1 MYLIFFKIV
10 YSVFSVFLLGLG
22 FLVSQNMETDIA
34 GFSIIIF
41 TIMLLIIVIFPDKTI
56 TPLINLLYN
65 FLSRFIPEALL

>member
-1 MYLIFFKIV
+1 MYLISFKIV

-41 TIMLLIIVIFPDKTI
+41 AIMLLIIVIFPDKTI
-56 TPLINLLYN
+56 APLIKLLYS
-65 FLSRFIPEALL
+65 FLSCFLPEVLL